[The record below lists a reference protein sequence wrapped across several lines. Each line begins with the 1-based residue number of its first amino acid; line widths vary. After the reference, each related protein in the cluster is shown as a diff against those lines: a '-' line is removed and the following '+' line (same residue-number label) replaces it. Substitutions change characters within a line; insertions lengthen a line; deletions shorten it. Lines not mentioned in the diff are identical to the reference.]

1 MTSQKKRHISWQ
13 FALTMAALCF
23 LLSLAGLLCLLFST
37 IGETHDAFS
46 LSDIAVPVRDVNG
59 LGRDGE
65 GNY

>member
-1 MTSQKKRHISWQ
+1 
-13 FALTMAALCF
+13 MAALCF
-23 LLSLAGLLCLLFST
+23 LLNLAGLLCLLFSA